1 MAKLLQPDPGQLCNE
16 VVQQIRTRLDARNG
30 ILGKRAGSQPPA
42 ERPKPKAMPQTA
54 FVRPGPPPIPDLL
67 PPPSPPPEERPPPL
81 PYEAHNEDLR
91 EEQEKE
97 ETLSKMEEEIE
108 KKARELQEVAAL
120 GKESSLERRHVL
132 ATLDKVLP
140 QIVDEYDSFFDPKRR
155 KERLDAVAEFERN
168 LRANGEEGL
177 IAKHSRR
184 DAKETFLRQVGHEL
198 QQLREKEAEWIK
210 KLIEP
215 FESVMSDT
223 AFDPIE
229 RLLQEYRLPEFLKKA
244 LWLSQGGSQP
254 EYSEDGFAHAN
265 GAPNYTRIL
274 VRLGYLTL
282 RPGFRGRKASIYDYE
297 PELTP
302 EEKNNGPTW
311 NRYPVSW
318 GTWWCRIGGFDP
330 FEPEETDA
338 NGWTALHH
346 ACDSG
351 FSKRAYLA
359 AKDILDGRNFRDD
372 DMKSK
377 MKEALVSKTKGWQP
391 HGFSALHFACDGQ
404 SRDCD
409 NTRLVEALL
418 QRRADIECKD
428 SKGNTPL
435 LKAAGQGLVHVCELL
450 LASRADVMATD
461 DNGAGAVQKADKN
474 EALKRKLE
482 VHGCQMTRGARWQKQ
497 RNPGGLSG
505 SRALRQEYGAAHAAT
520 NHPIGKG
527 GTEDVVKTQ
536 YGCWKNNERL
546 AATGIE
552 PSHSEDIR
560 GSWAWCWE
568 DRRGS
573 RESWDEQHPH
583 GHASK
588 GSSSW
593 NSWNESGK
601 DWRSW

>member
-1 MAKLLQPDPGQLCNE
+1 
-16 VVQQIRTRLDARNG
+16 
-30 ILGKRAGSQPPA
+30 
-42 ERPKPKAMPQTA
+42 
-54 FVRPGPPPIPDLL
+54 
-67 PPPSPPPEERPPPL
+67 
-81 PYEAHNEDLR
+81 
-91 EEQEKE
+91 
-97 ETLSKMEEEIE
+97 MEEEIE

-168 LRANGEEGL
+168 LKANGEEGL

-184 DAKETFLRQVGHEL
+184 DAKEKFRVQVGDEL
-198 QQLREKEAEWIK
+198 KQLREKEAEWIK

-302 EEKNNGPTW
+302 EEKSNGPTW
-311 NRYPVSW
+311 DRCPVSW
-318 GTWWCRIGGFDP
+318 GTWWCKIGGFDP
-330 FEPEETDA
+330 LVPEQTDE

-359 AKDILDGRNFRDD
+359 AIDILDGRNFRDD

-377 MKEALVSKTKGWQP
+377 MKQALTRTTIGSQP
-391 HGFSALHFACDGQ
+391 RGFSALHFACDGQ
-404 SRDCD
+404 SRESD

-435 LKAAGQGLVHVCELL
+435 LKAAGQGLVYVCEFL

-461 DNGAGAVQKADKN
+461 DNGAGAAQKAHKN
-474 EALKRKLE
+474 ESLKRKLLDE
-482 VHGCQMTRGARWQKQ
+482 HGCQMTHGAPWEKQ
-497 RNPGGLSG
+497 RNPGGLSA
-505 SRALRQEYGAAHAAT
+505 SRALRHEYGEAHAAT
-520 NHPIGKG
+520 NNPIGKG
-527 GTEDVVKTQ
+527 GTGDVVQKH
-536 YGCWKNNERL
+536 YGCWRDNERL
-546 AATGIE
+546 AAKGTE
-552 PSHSEDIR
+552 RQARH
-560 GSWAWCWE
+560 WE

-573 RESWDEQHPH
+573 WEDRRGSWESWDEQHH
-583 GHASK
+583 YGHASK
-588 GSSSW
+588 GSSSR
-593 NSWNESGK
+593 NSWNQSGK
-601 DWRSW
+601 DSRPW